1 MACVAQRIRQQHLR
15 MRTLLQLQRLPVV
28 AEYDLPRNAQRRHI
42 AVCNRAHGVLVVVA
56 GVVQSNQYG

>member
-1 MACVAQRIRQQHLR
+1 
-15 MRTLLQLQRLPVV
+15 MRALLQLQGLPVV
-28 AEYDLPRNAQRRHI
+28 AEYDLPRDAQRRNI